1 MSRLVSRLISR
12 VATWPFELPPL
23 PYDRAALAPLMSAET
38 LDTHHGKHHA
48 AYVEKLNGLVAGT
61 NFSSRSLEEIILNS
75 EGPLFD
81 NAAQHSNH
89 SFLWNCLSPDGG
101 GDPKGPLE
109 DALVTSWGS
118 INGFREAFDAT
129 ALGTFGSGWTW
140 LVERNGGLEIM
151 PTKDGDTPLT
161 QAARPLLCLDV
172 WEHAY
177 YIDHRN
183 DRAAYLANFWKL
195 VNWRF
200 VAENLRSVGAPTT
213 STAPTPVSPSKEL
226 P

>member
-1 MSRLVSRLISR
+1 MSK
-12 VATWPFELPPL
+12 VATWPFELPAL

-61 NFSSRSLEEIILNS
+61 DFSSQSLEEIILSS
-75 EGPLFD
+75 EGSLFD

-89 SFLWNCLSPDGG
+89 SFLWKCLSPEGG
-101 GDPKGPLE
+101 GEPHGALE

-118 INGFREAFDAT
+118 IAGFREAFDAT

-140 LVERNGGLEIM
+140 LVERNGRLVITG
-151 PTKDGDTPLT
+151 TKDAGTPLT
-161 QAARPLLCLDV
+161 ESARPLLCLDV

-183 DRAAYLANFWKL
+183 DRAAYVSGFWKL
-195 VNWRF
+195 VNWDF
-200 VAENLRSVGAPTT
+200 VAQNLRPVGASTDSND
-213 STAPTPVSPSKEL
+213 STAASHLKDL